1 MRIVTRPDF
10 DGIVCAVLLSEAEP
24 IDAPVLW
31 VQPGEMQQGRVAISA
46 GDIIA
51 NLPFDPRCALWFDHH
66 FTNRVAH
73 PFQGVFRIAPSAAG
87 VIHDHYRARLRRDYA
102 DLVVWTDR
110 IDAADL
116 TLDQVLHPENYPYIL
131 LSMTVA
137 SRTEGDEAYWDRLV
151 ELLRSRPIDGVTA
164 DFAVRRRCA
173 EVIAQNE
180 TYRRL
185 LLEHT
190 RLEGQVSVTD
200 FRPLGSDPPNGNR
213 FLVYSLFPEAV
224 VSLKIRY
231 ERGDTGRVNVS
242 IGHSIFNRGCRV
254 NLGQML
260 CAFEGG
266 GHRGAGGSTFPA
278 DKAEEYL
285 ARIIAQLR
293 ANQPNE

>member
-10 DGIVCAVLLSEAEP
+10 DGIVCAVLLLEAEP

-31 VQPGEMQQGRVAISA
+31 VQPGEMQKGRVAVQPR
-46 GDIIA
+46 DIIA
-51 NLPFDPRCALWFDHH
+51 NLPYDPRCALWFDHH
-66 FTNRVAH
+66 FTNQIETA
-73 PFQGVFRIAPSAAG
+73 FKGCFRIAPSAAG
-87 VIHDHYRARLRRDYA
+87 VIFEHYRPRFQRDLSE
-102 DLVVWTDR
+102 LVAWTDR

-116 TLDQVLHPENYPYIL
+116 TLDQVLQPENYDYIL

-151 ELLRSRPIDGVTA
+151 RLLRARPIGAVLA
-164 DFAVRRRCA
+164 DTAVRQRCA
-173 EVIAQNE
+173 EVISQNE

-190 RLEGQVSVTD
+190 RMEGQVSVTD
-200 FRPLGSDPPNGNR
+200 FRPLGAHPPGGNR

-231 ERGDTGRVNVS
+231 ERGDPDRVNISV
-242 IGHSIFNRGCRV
+242 GHSIFNRHCQV
-254 NLGQML
+254 NLGLML
-260 CAFEGG
+260 AAFEGG
-266 GHRGAGGSTFPA
+266 GHRGAGGCTFDSA
-278 DKAEEYL
+278 KAVDYL
-285 ARIIAQLR
+285 SRIVDQLR